1 MKELLS
7 GLCRPVTNLVNEAM
21 PRGDNATPL
30 AHKVFTMDK
39 QVPVSVAVNVFT
51 GIY

>member
-7 GLCRPVTNLVNEAM
+7 GLCRPVTSIVNEAM

-30 AHKVFTMDK
+30 AHKVSMMDK
-39 QVPVSVAVNVFT
+39 QGPVSVAVKVST
-51 GIY
+51 EIY